1 MEREEYGDSTSCRN
15 FGEARE
21 RDEQLSLSLA
31 RLCASGPTS
40 GIFCA
45 PQQEIAKKKKEKKR
59 KKIVLHHPKTWKS
72 IFQDKS
78 LEGENIPPH
87 VCHSYKDLKKKEKKK
102 RKK

>member
-1 MEREEYGDSTSCRN
+1 VASRNASKTEATELTSKTRRIRRRMRRKMKRRKKRMVDGWMEREEYGDSTSCRN

-45 PQQEIAKKKKEKKR
+45 PQQVIAQKKKE
-59 KKIVLHHPKTWKS
+59 
-72 IFQDKS
+72 
-78 LEGENIPPH
+78 N
-87 VCHSYKDLKKKEKKK
+87 
-102 RKK
+102 